1 MRGVGR
7 GQGERSGGG
16 ESGREEWGGERVRG
30 VGESGREEEREKRG
44 TRGREREGDKGE
56 REGREGK

>member
-1 MRGVGR
+1 MGR

-30 VGESGREEEREKRG
+30 VG
-44 TRGREREGDKGE
+44 DKTVRKG
-56 REGREGK
+56 